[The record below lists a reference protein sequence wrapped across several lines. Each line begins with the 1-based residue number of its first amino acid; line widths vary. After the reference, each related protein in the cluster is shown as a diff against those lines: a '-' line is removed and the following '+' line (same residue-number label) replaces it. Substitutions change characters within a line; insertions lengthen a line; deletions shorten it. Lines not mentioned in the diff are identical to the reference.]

1 MNEFN
6 EAMNNVIDYG
16 VKVIDSLPP
25 EQLAQV
31 LAILD
36 KVK

>member
-1 MNEFN
+1 MNDFN
-6 EAMNNVIDYG
+6 EAMNDVIDYG
-16 VKVIDSLPP
+16 MKVIDSLSP